1 MAKSC
6 DFKTTEASTKAWL
19 RERKMIDKKLNIPEG
34 MLGAFREQNTHW
46 SKQAFKRFHGAGIQ
60 AGDRLFYE
68 EQNGKIVTPNKEM
81 FRRIDAHKGNFYKE
95 NMQYGSEVKQLAEL
109 PDEFVDD
116 LYNLNLTPDVIKYL
130 YNVSGTNFSMTD
142 YGFIMSRLV
151 SNLKSQGKTF
161 SEILTDIKCL

>member
-19 RERKMIDKKLNIPEG
+19 RDRKMIDKNLNIPEG

-81 FRRIDAHKGNFYKE
+81 FRRIDAYKGNFYKE

-130 YNVSGTNFSMTD
+130 YAENGSTTKLED
-142 YGFIMSRLV
+142 YAFILR
-151 SNLKSQGKTF
+151 NLIYNLQSQGFTNRQ
-161 SEILTDIKCL
+161 ILEDIKCL